1 MFDNAECNVVGAETW
16 MCGGKIKIARKLPQL
31 SPDRRPQVNES
42 RITRSDCIRNH
53 GKYSPCR
60 TPHCLLPWDLGKS

>member
-31 SPDRRPQVNES
+31 SPYRRPQVNYGTAGLREATALGITES
-42 RITRSDCIRNH
+42 ILLVVRPTVSSH
-53 GKYSPCR
+53 GI
-60 TPHCLLPWDLGKS
+60 